1 MTKGY
6 RVVAILWALLALMPC
21 GGAQSLDEA
30 LVAAAKSDGKVV
42 FYTSF
47 LGSPLHLGIIKSFE
61 QTYGIPVELLDVR
74 ASEMLER
81 IRTEQAAGRFLGDVI
96 QNGSATLLRQER
108 DSQLRPHGDIP
119 NLKNLLPDL
128 SATDIRVPSYILPYG
143 ILINTRLVP
152 PSEEPKSWADL
163 LDPRWKGKILADDL
177 RAIGGGSITFAAF
190 HDRLGVEFLRKLAAQ
205 DLVFSRDV
213 GNDERRVARGEF
225 PLRFPEL
232 FSSYLL
238 LKGLPVKLVVPL
250 EGAPYVRF
258 DMALLKNAP
267 HPNAARLFIDFYLG
281 EQTQLTYANAALKP
295 VVKGVAEKASPDM
308 QALAN
313 VKLLGT
319 SNADTQQEML
329 NLAAQIFK

>member
-1 MTKGY
+1 
-6 RVVAILWALLALMPC
+6 
-21 GGAQSLDEA
+21 
-30 LVAAAKSDGKVV
+30 
-42 FYTSF
+42 
-47 LGSPLHLGIIKSFE
+47 
-61 QTYGIPVELLDVR
+61 
-74 ASEMLER
+74 
-81 IRTEQAAGRFLGDVI
+81 
-96 QNGSATLLRQER
+96 LLRQER
-108 DSQLRPHGDIP
+108 EGQLQPHGDIP
-119 NLKNLLPDL
+119 NLQNLLSDQ
-128 SATDIRVPSYILPYG
+128 SASDKRVPSYILPYG

-152 PSEEPKSWADL
+152 PSEEPKSWTDL
-163 LDPRWKGKILADDL
+163 LDPKWKGKMLADDL
-177 RAIGGGSITFAAF
+177 RAVGGGSITFAAF
-190 HDRLGVEFLRKLAAQ
+190 HDGLGMEFLRKLAEQ
-205 DLVFSRDV
+205 GLVFSRDV

-238 LKGLPVKLVVPL
+238 LKGLPVKLIVPV

-258 DMALLKNAP
+258 DMALLKSAP
-267 HPNAARLFIDFYLG
+267 HPNAARLFIGFYLG

-329 NLAAQIFK
+329 ALAMRIFK